1 MLSEKRA
8 VGGDDDDDWEREMG
22 EIRLDQGVS

>member
-8 VGGDDDDDWEREMG
+8 VGGDDDDWEREMG